1 MAKENKKVEETKV
14 EEPKK
19 PEVTKVD
26 LKKKAQELKSN
37 VTKIDLNKPLSE
49 GEDVEKQST
58 DDDVIVVNEEPR
70 VEEPTEKATDLNIA
84 RGSIGSLILRS
95 QNIKATNS
103 ATVKTNPATING
115 DVHPNSCANEIA
127 SITDN
132 RNNAERTVPVQS
144 NFASIRILLP

>member
-1 MAKENKKVEETKV
+1 MQAELGRRYKAATAVSSPSPETKKNGIR
-14 EEPKK
+14 KK
-19 PEVTKVD
+19 TALLATKERN
-26 LKKKAQELKSN
+26 LAA
-37 VTKIDLNKPLSE
+37 
-49 GEDVEKQST
+49 
-58 DDDVIVVNEEPR
+58 
-70 VEEPTEKATDLNIA
+70 EPTEKATDLNIP

-103 ATVKTNPATING
+103 AAVKTNPATING